1 MPTPINLYPFDNDAL
16 IIEWDDGKKSTYS
29 LHKLRGSCRCAGC
42 VDEITGARL
51 VFPEHIPANIRAL
64 EARAVGRYALQ
75 FIWSDGH
82 EAGIYTFDYLREL
95 AESSETDRS
104 SS

>member
-1 MPTPINLYPFDNDAL
+1 MPVPINLYPLDDNTLAL
-16 IIEWDDGKKSTYS
+16 EWDDGHKSTYS
-29 LHKLRGSCRCAGC
+29 LRLLRGSCRCASC

-82 EAGIYTFDYLREL
+82 ESGIYTFEYLRAL
-95 AESSETDRS
+95 TPHH
-104 SS
+104 